1 MSRKAKTK
9 PRFVHGKQI
18 EFRISNLVIYCYY
31 LLSYFI
37 RRRFSVHKKKI
48 LFPCGYPQSRA
59 SPILP
64 CPPLLS
70 AVKEFHVTNNKNN
83 NIDDCMWSC
92 GSWAWTAPHE
102 SYQNNLK
109 AQSVDNTEKNWVCY
123 SLSLIS
129 VVSFLSRIANSFL
142 IYTHSQP
149 GRHSSLSQRGL
160 RSIVF
165 ARSPLGW
172 LR

>member
-1 MSRKAKTK
+1 MVTRSRGR
-9 PRFVHGKQI
+9 PP
-18 EFRISNLVIYCYY
+18 
-31 LLSYFI
+31 SYP
-37 RRRFSVHKKKI
+37 V
-48 LFPCGYPQSRA
+48 
-59 SPILP
+59 
-64 CPPLLS
+64 PPLLS
-70 AVKEFHVTNNKNN
+70 AVKEFHVTNNNKNN

-142 IYTHSQP
+142 IYTHTQSAMP
-149 GRHSSLSQRGL
+149 TFFALSTGATIDRVCKVASGMAQVVSPWL
-160 RSIVF
+160 WLKISHIVRF
-165 ARSPLGW
+165 WQMNP
-172 LR
+172 